1 MSYNK
6 TLNKNDLDL
15 YFSELGKLLK
25 KKIRNKNISVE
36 IIVVGGASILLNYN
50 FRNRAGILGYS
61 IAEMKASQKF
71 LSICN

>member
-50 FRNRAGILGYS
+50 FRETTI
-61 IAEMKASQKF
+61 
-71 LSICN
+71 